1 MSAEAAEMPVKP
13 STPATIETSK
23 KISAHFRI
31 VIASSEIVPP
41 AVVLRPFLANA
52 NFVAG
57 NWFLAVSGTR
67 GRPKRPLLNPVP
79 GGKVRAGPKRDR
91 GGHDDDVTFSDDRG
105 RGARGAEG
113 QGAQSVARSRPH
125 LPDAGGAAA
134 PRRHSLHLFRAH
146 RSDVLGRFRRGRA
159 GHRQLLHGDVLLS
172 VGTVHL
178 ARHRAEGAVR
188 LSPRSPV
195 AARAAVRDR
204 GVHRYPP
211 RLLR

>member
-31 VIASSEIVPP
+31 VTASSEIVPP
-41 AVVLRPFLANA
+41 AAVLKPFWRTLT
-52 NFVAG
+52 
-57 NWFLAVSGTR
+57 SSQGTGSWR
-67 GRPKRPLLNPVP
+67 SQACGRPKRPLLNPVP
-79 GGKVRAGPKRDR
+79 GGKVRAGQKRDR

-125 LPDAGGAAA
+125 LPAAGGAAA

-146 RSDVLGRFRRGRA
+146 
-159 GHRQLLHGDVLLS
+159 
-172 VGTVHL
+172 
-178 ARHRAEGAVR
+178 
-188 LSPRSPV
+188 
-195 AARAAVRDR
+195 
-204 GVHRYPP
+204 
-211 RLLR
+211 